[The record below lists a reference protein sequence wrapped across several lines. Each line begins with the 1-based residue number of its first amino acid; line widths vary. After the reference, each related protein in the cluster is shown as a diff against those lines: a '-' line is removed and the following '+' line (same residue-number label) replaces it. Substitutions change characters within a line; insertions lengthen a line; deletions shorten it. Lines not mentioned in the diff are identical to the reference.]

1 MTTPEAE
8 LRARVQ
14 QRDTDCAEALLH
26 VPSALLE
33 TDHAFAEYR
42 EAKERV
48 LDELARAANVRASV
62 PIIQDGRRLG
72 RELYQL
78 SQLIA
83 DGQWALIKL
92 QAGHFATVASEG
104 GNALREFGA

>member
-48 LDELARAANVRASV
+48 LDE
-62 PIIQDGRRLG
+62 
-72 RELYQL
+72 
-78 SQLIA
+78 
-83 DGQWALIKL
+83 
-92 QAGHFATVASEG
+92 
-104 GNALREFGA
+104 